1 MNHRDFIVLDPLGP
15 ATDRR
20 NTLQSRLLHAI
31 AARLVA
37 LLSHFFGIL
46 YPMRVAETF
55 VNDFITLSGTRTVVL
70 KILTD
75 SRRSV
80 SESRHIFGCL
90 LEVMLGPVVPYYR
103 WPAIVRYDDNTYN
116 SHVFAYK
123 VVRNGRII
131 LASTRIVQKFSKRSY
146 LIDDMVSSFTYRELI
161 ASVDAFAVVYSTH
174 LLTENQTI
182 FQDAELFKRKF
193 NEPHPLR
200 KAGCKRR
207 RLE

>member
-15 ATDRR
+15 ATDMR

-37 LLSHFFGIL
+37 LLSHFLGIL

-131 LASTRIVQKFSKRSY
+131 LASTRIVQKFSKRS
-146 LIDDMVSSFTYRELI
+146 FTYRELI

-182 FQDAELFKRKF
+182 LQDAELFKRKF
-193 NEPHPLR
+193 DEPHPMR
-200 KAGCKRR
+200 KAGCKRS

>member
-1 MNHRDFIVLDPLGP
+1 MNHRDPIVLGP
-15 ATDRR
+15 ATDTR

-46 YPMRVAETF
+46 YPMRVTETF
-55 VNDFITLSGTRTVVL
+55 VNDFITLSGTGTAVL
-70 KILTD
+70 KILAN

-103 WPAIVRYDDNTYN
+103 WPAIVRYDDYTYN
-116 SHVFAYK
+116 FHVFAYK
-123 VVRNGRII
+123 VVSDGRII
-131 LASTRIVQKFSKRSY
+131 LASTRIVQKFRKPVY
-146 LIDDMVSSFTYRELI
+146 LIDDMMSSLTCREL
-161 ASVDAFAVVYSTH
+161 AVAVDQAFGVVYSTR
-174 LLTENQTI
+174 LLTDNQTI
-182 FQDAELFKRKF
+182 LQDAELFKRKF
-193 NEPHPLR
+193 DEPHPLR

>member
-131 LASTRIVQKFSKRSY
+131 LASTRIVQKFSKRS
-146 LIDDMVSSFTYRELI
+146 FTYRELI

-182 FQDAELFKRKF
+182 LQDAELFKRKF
-193 NEPHPLR
+193 DEPHPMR
-200 KAGCKRR
+200 KAGCKRS

>member
-15 ATDRR
+15 ATDMR

-131 LASTRIVQKFSKRSY
+131 LASTRIVQKFSKRS
-146 LIDDMVSSFTYRELI
+146 FTYRELI

-182 FQDAELFKRKF
+182 LQDAELFKRKF
-193 NEPHPLR
+193 DEPHPLR
-200 KAGCKRR
+200 KAGCKRS